1 MFHSIDGLEHGIF
14 YISSIKKDET
24 NNTLIFYL
32 MNGGSIKEAY
42 GSASEMDDAFQEFMN
57 KGLFIEIEDKVFN
70 VIHFSSIG
78 KSELGND
85 YLVNITIRTGE
96 SIIGKFDN
104 EQDRD
109 NLYDAI
115 ISTSFGGGG
124 GTPSVSG
131 GKLIQ
136 KATKDDFPI
145 TGDTECAYVAKDTDK
160 LYYWD
165 ATTKE
170 YVEIS
175 GGSGGDAVLTEQIIS
190 NVTVGAAN
198 TGSVF
203 KKDMS
208 FTDFAK
214 KILTKDVAPYI
225 TAATFKDKG
234 TNNTVGIREK
244 GVTVSG
250 VDFAVTISAGTMD
263 RSKLKEVN
271 FYVGSTKVKTIAVNT
286 SNHYRFSYTGNITNN
301 TTIKAELVYDGTK
314 TSTKSATY
322 TFIYARFF
330 GKTNIDLDSSNISTF
345 LTSATKTVVKGNGYT
360 GTIDLNNERFVYA
373 YPASYAYLKSIKDGN
388 GFEQI
393 DGYTSQ
399 IITISYPTNSDSV
412 QYKVYTLDDPA
423 TGTGFKQIYS

>member
-1 MFHSIDGLEHGIF
+1 MFKSIDGREHGIF
-14 YISSIKKDET
+14 YISSIKKDAT

-32 MNGGSIKEAY
+32 MNGGNIKEQY
-42 GSASEMDDAFQEFMN
+42 GSADEMDNTFQEFMD
-57 KGLFIEIEDKVFN
+57 KGLFIEVEDRVFN
-70 VIHFSSIG
+70 IIHFSTVD
-78 KSELGND
+78 KADMGND
-85 YLVNITIRTGE
+85 YLVHIVVRTGE
-96 SIIGKFDN
+96 TIIAKFDN
-104 EQDRD
+104 DADRD
-109 NLYDAI
+109 ALYDSI
-115 ISTSFGGGG
+115 VNSNWGGGG
-124 GTPSVSG
+124 GTPTSSG

-136 KATKDDFPI
+136 KPTFDDFPS
-145 TGDTECAYVAKDTDK
+145 TGDTKNCYVAKDTDK

-175 GGSGGDAVLTEQIIS
+175 GGSGDAVLTEQIIS

-198 TGSVF
+198 AGSVF

-214 KILTKDVAPYI
+214 KILTKDVAPSI

-234 TNNTVGIREK
+234 TNNTAGVREK
-244 GVTVSG
+244 GVTVPG

-271 FYVGSTKVKTIAVNT
+271 FYVGSTKVKTIAINT
-286 SNHYRFSYTGNITNN
+286 NNNYSFSYTGNIINN
-301 TTIKAELVYDGTK
+301 TTVKAELVYDGTK
-314 TSTKSATY
+314 TSTKTATY
-322 TFIYARFF
+322 EFIYARFF
-330 GKTNIDLDSSNISTF
+330 GKTNVDLDSSNISTF
-345 LTSATKTVVKGNGYT
+345 LASTIKTVVKGNGYT
-360 GTIDLNNERFVYA
+360 GTIDLNDERFVYA
-373 YPASYAYLKSIKDGN
+373 YPASYADLKSIKDGN

-393 DGYTSQ
+393 DGYTPQ